1 MSKRGTEKIQV
12 LGSAPHL
19 SGETCC
25 REVGGETVLDRDG
38 AQESKIPDFTKWQLQ
53 PLSLLLWLNE
63 MHGGQV

>member
-1 MSKRGTEKIQV
+1 MPLTSVEKHAV
-12 LGSAPHL
+12 
-19 SGETCC
+19 E
-25 REVGGETVLDRDG
+25 RWGGTVLDRDG